1 MNKHV
6 DIHHFGPLRDAR
18 GCSDEAVSTTA
29 TTPRE
34 LYAELGLEAAFPLSG
49 LRVAV
54 NDAFASW
61 DVPLGDGDRLV
72 FVTPSS
78 GG

>member
-1 MNKHV
+1 MDKRV
-6 DIHHFGPLRDAR
+6 DIHHFGPFRDAR
-18 GCSDEAVSTTA
+18 GCSDEAVSTKVA
-29 TTPRE
+29 TPRE

-54 NDAFASW
+54 NDAFAAW
-61 DVPLGDGDRLV
+61 DALLADGDRVV
-72 FVTPSS
+72 FVAPSS